1 MNLFL
6 DNFDKVVQVFLLTA
20 GALSA
25 FFLIRNDIRSLKI
38 DIDHIKENQKSLSE
52 AFTQLGNIL
61 TKVAVQDTRIQMI
74 EKKLDEL
81 SHGQGFVDMKRIKT
95 T

>member
-1 MNLFL
+1 MNFFL
-6 DNFDKVVQVFLLTA
+6 ENFDKVLQIFLLTV

-25 FFLIRNDIRSLKI
+25 FFLIRGDIRSLKT
-38 DIDHIKENQKSLSE
+38 DIDHIKENQKSLAE
-52 AFTQLGNIL
+52 AFVQLGNIL

-81 SHGQGFVDMKRIKT
+81 SHGQGFIKVREPK
-95 T
+95 

>member
-1 MNLFL
+1 MDFLIQNIQFLFQL
-6 DNFDKVVQVFLLTA
+6 GLAILA
-20 GALSA
+20 ALS
-25 FFLIRNDIRSLKI
+25 FFYAIRYDIKALRT
-38 DIDHIKENQKSLSE
+38 DINHIKENQKSLAE

-81 SHGQGFVDMKRIKT
+81 SHGQGFVKT
-95 T
+95 R